1 MKIDE
6 QRNNISLPDNST
18 QQLQPNSISESQ
30 PIFDNVVKQLNP
42 PQIQPIKED
51 ILSTNA
57 NINQEEE
64 KNLDIISIKNNTN
77 IIPQKS
83 NTFTE
88 QLKSSNILEDTTIS
102 NQSTIN
108 NIQNKSPLRQYLQ
121 SGYKKYP
128 HAKNSRYLIQHYNYW
143 EGNNYFLY
151 SGHIIEGP
159 CSFRPTMATGLA
171 VVVPII
177 LFIIFNASYFTKTW
191 TKGIL
196 IVGGVI
202 CLIVL
207 VFLILS
213 SFRDPGIIRRHHFS
227 KFYLYER
234 KGCKIVHLGYL
245 RNYKYCGTCAIMR
258 PLRSSHCFDC
268 NNCVEKCD
276 HHCPWIGNCVGKRN
290 YVYFYMFVVFFTI
303 MLVYIEAFSIAHIW
317 KYLHD
322 EINKN
327 DKLNEQNKRD
337 HIVAFS
343 LCELIMDLYLIIYG
357 IACLAFVLGLLF
369 YHTKLVCTNTTTKE
383 MLKSLWK
390 NPFGNGFN
398 RNWEYNV
405 VNSFMPEIKKYS
417 ILDILRNGKNNDF
430 EYKEQEKKK
439 FLQQEF
445 NYQNQNNNNIDV
457 NNIGSKY
464 WEMKKSMGD
473 NNNPNKKVFNID
485 PNNDINE
492 MQEIQGP
499 TDNNNNYFSV
509 PIDNQ

>member
-1 MKIDE
+1 MKINE
-6 QRNNISLPDNST
+6 PRSNSLADNST
-18 QQLQPNSISESQ
+18 HQLHPNSITESQ
-30 PIFDNVVKQLNP
+30 PIFGNYVKQLNP
-42 PQIQPIKED
+42 SQIQPIKED
-51 ILSTNA
+51 VLSTNA
-57 NINQEEE
+57 NINKEEE

-77 IIPQKS
+77 INIQNT

-88 QLKSSNILEDTTIS
+88 QLKSSNVLDDTNIGDQ
-102 NQSTIN
+102 NTIN
-108 NIQNKSPLRQYLQ
+108 NSQNKSHLRQYLQ

-143 EGNNYFLY
+143 EGNNYFPY

-171 VVVPII
+171 VVLPIT

-196 IVGGVI
+196 IIGGVI

-234 KGCKIVHLGYL
+234 KNCKIVHLGYL

-268 NNCVEKCD
+268 SNCVEKCD

-290 YVYFYMFVVFFTI
+290 YIYFYMFVVFFTI

-322 EINKN
+322 EIDRN
-327 DKLNEQNKRD
+327 DKLNKEKKRD

-343 LCELIMDLYLIIYG
+343 LCEVIMDLYLIIYG
-357 IACLAFVLGLLF
+357 IVCLAFVLGLLF

-398 RNWEYNV
+398 RNKEYNII
-405 VNSFMPEIKKYS
+405 NSLLPEIKKYS

-430 EYKEQEKKK
+430 EYKEMEKKK

-445 NYQNQNNNNIDV
+445 NYQNMNMNNNNIDY

-464 WEMKKSMGD
+464 WDMKKSMEND
-473 NNNPNKKVFNID
+473 NLNKKVFNID

-492 MQEIQGP
+492 MPEIQGP
-499 TDNNNNYFSV
+499 MDNNNNYFSV